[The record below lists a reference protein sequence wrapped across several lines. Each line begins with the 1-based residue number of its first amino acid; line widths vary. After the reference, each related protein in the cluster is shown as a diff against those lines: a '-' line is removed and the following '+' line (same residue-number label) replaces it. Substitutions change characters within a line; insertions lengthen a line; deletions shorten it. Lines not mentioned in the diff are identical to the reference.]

1 MWSFFSR
8 DPAKDFHYEILEV
21 VPGLEE
27 KSIWTVHH
35 GKKKGTNEPVSVFCF
50 DVKGSSESQV
60 QLAKGALKRIKTLR
74 HPNILTFLDGI
85 ETEKVIYFATE
96 PVVPLETY
104 LKDNEN
110 RGDQNTLAI
119 SWGIHQIVKGLS
131 FLVNDCNLIHNNVCM
146 ASVFVDPAGE
156 WKLAGVDYMYPA
168 QGQDSIPPVKILP
181 ILEKYDPPEKSDL
194 RRGIRGEKWSSDMW
208 GLGCLIWEVFSGPLP
223 KNTSLK
229 SLGKIPKSLVPNY
242 CELVGANPKSRPNP
256 AKFIEDSRRPN
267 GFLNNSFVDTM
278 MFLGEIQIKEQSE
291 KTTFFSGLT
300 ASLDL
305 FPEVFCKQ
313 KILPQ
318 LLYAF
323 EYGNAGSAVLAPL
336 FKLGKKLD
344 VDEYQKKIVPCVVKL
359 FSSSDRATR
368 VRLLQQVDSFIDFL
382 QPNVIN
388 DQIFPQISTGF
399 MDTVPA
405 VRESTIKAMLHMAPK
420 LNYKNMNEELMKHFA
435 RLQAKDE
442 QGGIRTNTTVCLG
455 KIAGCLNPQVR
466 QKIIISAFLR
476 ALKDPFPP
484 ARQAGILAL
493 AATQNYYQL
502 KEVANRILPP
512 LCAMTMDPEKSV
524 RDQAFKAIKGFIVK
538 LEKVSEDPE
547 LAIEMEKDVMV
558 GGSAMGSAG
567 SWTGWAVTGM
577 TSLTSKIYSKAKSGT
592 GAPKPTMSGSTPKP
606 TDSQPQQTKQSS
618 PSQEPTPEPSQE
630 EEEEEGWDEEDWGNM
645 QERPVSSPTSK
656 TVQSPGDGWDDNDN
670 DDNWGSLE
678 DTGQPQPS
686 SQSVSSGGG
695 MRLEKKTKSPSDDW
709 SGGWGQEEEEKE
721 DFLSI
726 EDSSLQPASAYNWG
740 GTEEPVGT
748 DFFSSAMGLP
758 KKKTQRPVQQS
769 TKPSNAKTTQSR
781 DTREKP
787 THSDSRPKSKSKSPP
802 PQSGLGEDSGWDDGE
817 DWGTVGSTSGTTTT
831 TRATSRPPEDSRGST
846 GTDTQETGWGDSGG
860 GWDDSSWDTGSSKSD
875 IARKKKEEREQKR
888 LQRQKELQDKREA
901 KKGSGALKLGA
912 KKMAMD

>member
-8 DPAKDFHYEILEV
+8 DPTKDFHYEILEV
-21 VPGLEE
+21 VPGLED
-27 KSIWTVHH
+27 KSIWTLHH
-35 GKKKGTNEPVSVFCF
+35 GKKKGTNEPVSIFCF

-104 LKDNEN
+104 LKDNESY
-110 RGDQNTLAI
+110 GDQNSLAI
-119 SWGIHQIVKGLS
+119 SWGLHQIVKGLS

-168 QGQDSIPPVKILP
+168 QGQDSVPPVKILP
-181 ILEKYDPPEKSDL
+181 VLEKYDPPEKSDL

-242 CELVGANPKSRPNP
+242 CELVGANPRSRPNP
-256 AKFIEDSRRPN
+256 AKFIEDCRRSN

-278 MFLGEIQIKEQSE
+278 MFLGEIQIKDQAE
-291 KTTFFSGLT
+291 KSTFFSGLT
-300 ASLDL
+300 SSLDL
-305 FPEVFCKQ
+305 FPEVFCKH

-336 FKLGKKLD
+336 FKLGKKLN

-359 FSSSDRATR
+359 FSSPDRATR
-368 VRLLQQVDSFIDFL
+368 VKLLQQIESFIDYL
-382 QPNVIN
+382 QPAVVN

-420 LNYKNMNEELMKHFA
+420 LNYKNVNEELMKHFA

-455 KIAGCLNPQVR
+455 KIAGCINPQVR
-466 QKIIISAFLR
+466 QKILISAFLR

-512 LCAMTMDPEKSV
+512 LCGMTMDPEKSV
-524 RDQAFKAIKGFIVK
+524 RDQAFKAVKGFIEK

-547 LAIEMEKDVMV
+547 LAVEMEKDVLA
-558 GGSAMGSAG
+558 GGSAMGSAS

-577 TSLTSKIYSKAKSGT
+577 SSLTSKIYSKAKPGT
-592 GAPKPTMSGSTPKP
+592 GAPKPTMSGSATKP
-606 TDSQPQQTKQSS
+606 TDSRPQSRQSA
-618 PSQEPTPEPSQE
+618 PKEEPEPEPSL
-630 EEEEEGWDEEDWGNM
+630 EEEEEGWNEDDWGDI
-645 QERPVSSPTSK
+645 QESPVSSPTSK
-656 TVQSPGDGWDDNDN
+656 TIQSPGGGWDDGDD

-678 DTGQPQPS
+678 DTGPS
-686 SQSVSSGGG
+686 QKPVNSGGG
-695 MRLEKKTKSPSDDW
+695 MKLEKKSKSDDW
-709 SGGWGQEEEEKE
+709 GGEWDQEENE

-726 EDSSLQPASAYNWG
+726 EDSGLQPASAYNWG
-740 GTEEPVGT
+740 GADEPTDT

-758 KKKTQRPVQQS
+758 KKKAPLRQS
-769 TKPSNAKTTQSR
+769 IKPSSAKDHQSEN
-781 DTREKP
+781 TRETP
-787 THSDSRPKSKSKSPP
+787 ARSETRPKSKSKSPP
-802 PQSGLGEDSGWDDGE
+802 PQSGWGEDAGWDND
-817 DWGTVGSTSGTTTT
+817 DSWGTVGSTSGTTTT
-831 TRATSRPPEDSRGST
+831 RETKKPSKETQGSES
-846 GTDTQETGWGDSGG
+846 TDTPGTGWGDSGG
-860 GWDDSSWDTGSSKSD
+860 GWDDDSWDTGSSKSD

-888 LQRQKELQDKREA
+888 LQRQKELQEKREA
-901 KKGSGALKLGA
+901 RKGAGALKLGT

>member
-8 DPAKDFHYEILEV
+8 DPTKDFHYEILEI

-27 KSIWTVHH
+27 KSIWTLHN
-35 GKKKGTNEPVSVFCF
+35 GKKKSTNEPVSIFAF

-104 LKDNEN
+104 LKDNESL
-110 RGDQNTLAI
+110 GDQNSLAI
-119 SWGIHQIVKGLS
+119 SWGLHQIVKGLS

-168 QGQDSIPPVKILP
+168 QGQDSVPPVKILP
-181 ILEKYDPPEKSDL
+181 VLEKYDPPEKSDL
-194 RRGIRGEKWSSDMW
+194 RRGIHGEKWSSDMW

-242 CELVGANPKSRPNP
+242 CELVGANPRSRPNP
-256 AKFIEDSRRPN
+256 AKFIEDCRRTN
-267 GFLNNSFVDTM
+267 GFLNNAFVDTM
-278 MFLGEIQIKEQSE
+278 MFLGEIQIKDQAE
-291 KTTFFSGLT
+291 KSTFFSGLT
-300 ASLDL
+300 SSLDL
-305 FPEVFCKQ
+305 FPEVFCKH

-344 VDEYQKKIVPCVVKL
+344 TDEYQKKIVPCVVKL
-359 FSSSDRATR
+359 FSSPDRATR
-368 VRLLQQVDSFIDFL
+368 VKLLQQIDSFIDYL
-382 QPNVIN
+382 QSNVVN

-405 VRESTIKAMLHMAPK
+405 VRESTIKAMLYMAPK
-420 LNYKNMNEELMKHFA
+420 LNYKNLNEELMKHFA

-455 KIAGCLNPQVR
+455 KIAGCISPQVR
-466 QKIIISAFLR
+466 QKIIVSAFLR

-502 KEVANRILPP
+502 KEVANRILPT
-512 LCAMTMDPEKSV
+512 LCSMTMDPEKGV
-524 RDQAFKAIKGFIVK
+524 RDQAFKAVKGFIEK

-547 LAIEMEKDVMV
+547 LAIEMEKDVMA
-558 GGSAMGSAG
+558 GGSAMGS
-567 SWTGWAVTGM
+567 SSTWTGWAVTGM
-577 TSLTSKIYSKAKSGT
+577 SSLTSKIYKKAKPGT
-592 GAPKPTMSGSTPKP
+592 GAPKQSMSGSTPKP
-606 TDSQPQQTKQSS
+606 TNSRPPQTTQSS
-618 PSQEPTPEPSQE
+618 PKEEDEPEPSQE
-630 EEEEEGWDEEDWGNM
+630 EEEGWDEEGWGDI
-645 QERPVSSPTSK
+645 QESPASSPTSK
-656 TVQSPGDGWDDNDN
+656 TEPSAGEGWDDDD

-678 DTGQPQPS
+678 DTGPS
-686 SQSVSSGGG
+686 KHSKLSVNSGGG
-695 MRLEKKTKSPSDDW
+695 MKLEKKSKSDDLG
-709 SGGWGQEEEEKE
+709 GGWGQEENE

-726 EDSSLQPASAYNWG
+726 EDSGLQPASAYNWG
-740 GTEEPVGT
+740 GADQPTET

-758 KKKTQRPVQQS
+758 KKSQPHQS
-769 TKPSNAKTTQSR
+769 TKPSNSKDTHSR
-781 DTREKP
+781 ETRERSTPSEPK
-787 THSDSRPKSKSKSPP
+787 PKSKSKSPS
-802 PQSGLGEDSGWDDGE
+802 PQSGWGDETGWDDG
-817 DWGTVGSTSGTTTT
+817 DAWGTVGSTSGTTTT
-831 TRATSRPPEDSRGST
+831 RASSQPREVAQGPA
-846 GTDTQETGWGDSGG
+846 DTQGSGWGESAG
-860 GWDDSSWDTGSSKSD
+860 GWDEDSWDTGSSKSD

-888 LQRQKELQDKREA
+888 LQRQKELQEKREA

>member
-8 DPAKDFHYEILEV
+8 DPTKDFQYEILEV

-27 KSIWTVHH
+27 KSIWTLHK
-35 GKKKGTNEPVSVFCF
+35 GKKKGTNEPVSIFAF

-110 RGDQNTLAI
+110 HGDQNSLAI
-119 SWGIHQIVKGLS
+119 SWGLHQIVKGLS

-168 QGQDSIPPVKILP
+168 QGQDSVPPVKILP
-181 ILEKYDPPEKSDL
+181 VLEKYDPPEKSDL

-229 SLGKIPKSLVPNY
+229 ALGKIPKSLVPNY
-242 CELVGANPKSRPNP
+242 CELVGANPRSRPNP
-256 AKFIEDSRRPN
+256 AKFIEDCRRTN

-278 MFLGEIQIKEQSE
+278 MFLGEIQIKDQAE
-291 KTTFFSGLT
+291 KSTFFSGLT

-305 FPEVFCKQ
+305 FPEVFCKH

-359 FSSSDRATR
+359 FSSPDRATR
-368 VRLLQQVDSFIDFL
+368 VKLLQQIDSFIDYL
-382 QPNVIN
+382 QPNIIN

-420 LNYKNMNEELMKHFA
+420 LNYKNLNEELMKHFA

-455 KIAGCLNPQVR
+455 KIAGCINPQVR

-493 AATQNYYQL
+493 AATQNYYEL

-512 LCAMTMDPEKSV
+512 LCSMTMDPEKSV
-524 RDQAFKAIKGFIVK
+524 RDQAFKAVKGFIDK

-547 LAIEMEKDVMV
+547 LAVEMEKDVMA
-558 GGSAMGSAG
+558 GGSAMGSSG

-577 TSLTSKIYSKAKSGT
+577 SSLTSKIYSKAKPGT
-592 GAPKPTMSGSTPKP
+592 GAPKQSMSGSTPKS
-606 TDSQPQQTKQSS
+606 TDSRPPQTSQSS
-618 PSQEPTPEPSQE
+618 PKQENEAKPSQE
-630 EEEEEGWDEEDWGNM
+630 EEEEEEEEGWGEEGWGDI
-645 QERPVSSPTSK
+645 QESPVSSPTSK
-656 TVQSPGDGWDDNDN
+656 TGQSGGDGWEDD

-678 DTGQPQPS
+678 DTGPPQHSKPS
-686 SQSVSSGGG
+686 GNSGGG
-695 MRLEKKTKSPSDDW
+695 MKLEKKTKSDDW
-709 SGGWGQEEEEKE
+709 GGGGWGQEEND
-721 DFLSI
+721 DFLSM
-726 EDSSLQPASAYNWG
+726 EDTGFQPASAYNWG
-740 GTEEPVGT
+740 ETDQPADT

-758 KKKTQRPVQQS
+758 KKKSQSHQS
-769 TKPSNAKTTQSR
+769 TKPSNSNNTHSR
-781 DTREKP
+781 DTSNKATKSEQ
-787 THSDSRPKSKSKSPP
+787 RPKSKSKSPP
-802 PQSGLGEDSGWDDGE
+802 PTSGWGEDAGWDDG
-817 DWGTVGSTSGTTTT
+817 DSWGTVGSTSGTTTT
-831 TRATSRPPEDSRGST
+831 TRASSQPKEV
-846 GTDTQETGWGDSGG
+846 TDTTAQGWGESGG
-860 GWDDSSWDTGSSKSD
+860 GWDDDTWDTGSSKSD

-888 LQRQKELQDKREA
+888 LQRQKELQEKREA